1 MNAKNVNLLTDTL
14 SSVLDEGEYI
24 IDFPLNKIR
33 INPQVRRKY
42 KPEKVEQIAAS
53 IKLHG
58 QIEPCIL
65 TEPDD
70 EGMADLLVGFT
81 RFYANQKNESPTLK
95 AVLRPAPENL
105 RVVQMSE
112 NMHREDLD
120 IVDTALGV
128 VELNVIDKLKPKDI
142 CEQLGVNNSWV
153 SKMLA
158 IGKLPLELL
167 DDVTSLTTDIE
178 TFYILAGVYKK
189 SPDLAYDVVEAAKVA
204 GELKRS
210 AVKDAQ
216 AKLKNGGVDND
227 SDGADNGTDNGTG
240 GADNGTDNGTG
251 GADNGADNGTDGAG
265 DGTGGADNGAGSD
278 DNGTSTEGSGKNKIP
293 GQKKNHQVIVS
304 FLKDGVVTEGSL
316 ITNQESIDGS
326 VCVVIDGKDN
336 LVAIE
341 ELKLVRIVYA

>member
-204 GELKRS
+204 GELKRT

-227 SDGADNGTDNGTG
+227 SDGADNGTDNGTD

-251 GADNGADNGTDGAG
+251 GADNGTDGAG

-316 ITNQESIDGS
+316 ITNQESIDGA

>member
-204 GELKRS
+204 GELKRT

-240 GADNGTDNGTG
+240 
-251 GADNGADNGTDGAG
+251 GADNGTDGAG

-316 ITNQESIDGS
+316 ITNQESIDGA

>member
-1 MNAKNVNLLTDTL
+1 MNAKNTNVLTETL

-24 IDFPLNKIR
+24 VDFPLNKIR

-42 KPEKVEQIAAS
+42 NAEKVEQIAAS

-81 RFYANQKNESPTLK
+81 RYYANQKNESPTLK

-120 IVDTALGV
+120 IVDTAIGV
-128 VELNVIDKLKPKDI
+128 VELNTIDKLKPKDI

-158 IGKLPLELL
+158 IGKLPLKLL
-167 DDVTSLTTDIE
+167 DNVTSLTTDIE

-189 SPDLAYDVVEAAKVA
+189 SPDLAYDVVEAAQAA

-216 AKLKNGGVDND
+216 AKLKNGD
-227 SDGADNGTDNGTG
+227 
-240 GADNGTDNGTG
+240 
-251 GADNGADNGTDGAG
+251 ADNGTDGESNGTDGANN
-265 DGTGGADNGAGSD
+265 GTGGTGNDTDGEDKGTGGTDKGTGGTENGAGGEDAGS
-278 DNGTSTEGSGKNKIP
+278 EGSGKSKMP
-293 GQKKNHQVIVS
+293 GQKKTHQVIVS

-316 ITNQESIDGS
+316 ITNQESIDGV
-326 VCVVIDGKDN
+326 VCVVVDGKDN
-336 LVAIE
+336 LVAVE

>member
-204 GELKRS
+204 GELKRT

-227 SDGADNGTDNGTG
+227 SDGADNGTDNGTD

>member
-24 IDFPLNKIR
+24 IDFPMNKIR

-189 SPDLAYDVVEAAKVA
+189 SPDLAYDVVEAAKAA
-204 GELKRS
+204 GELKRT

-227 SDGADNGTDNGTG
+227 SDDVDNGTDNGTG
-240 GADNGTDNGTG
+240 GADNGTD
-251 GADNGADNGTDGAG
+251 GADNGADGADNGTDGAG
-265 DGTGGADNGAGSD
+265 DGTVGADNGAGSD
-278 DNGTSTEGSGKNKIP
+278 DNGISTEGSGKNKIP
-293 GQKKNHQVIVS
+293 GQKKTHQVIVS

-326 VCVVIDGKDN
+326 VCVVVDGKDN
-336 LVAIE
+336 LVAVE

>member
-1 MNAKNVNLLTDTL
+1 MNAKNTNVLTETL

-24 IDFPLNKIR
+24 VDFPLNKIR

-42 KPEKVEQIAAS
+42 NAEKVEQIAAS

-81 RFYANQKNESPTLK
+81 RYYANQKNESPTLK

-120 IVDTALGV
+120 IVDTAIGV
-128 VELNVIDKLKPKDI
+128 VELNTIDKLKPKDI

-167 DDVTSLTTDIE
+167 DNVTSLTTDIE

-189 SPDLAYDVVEAAKVA
+189 SPDLAYDVVEAAQAA

-210 AVKDAQ
+210 DVKDAQ
-216 AKLKNGGVDND
+216 AKLKNGDADND
-227 SDGADNGTDNGTG
+227 SDGENNGTG
-240 GADNGTDNGTG
+240 GT
-251 GADNGADNGTDGAG
+251 DNGTDGANK
-265 DGTGGADNGAGSD
+265 GTGGTGNGTDGAEKGTGGTDKGTGGTENGAGGD
-278 DNGTSTEGSGKNKIP
+278 DAGSEGSGKNKIP
-293 GQKKNHQVIVS
+293 GQKKTHQVIVS

-316 ITNQESIDGS
+316 ITNQESIDGV
-326 VCVVIDGKDN
+326 VCVVVDGKDN
-336 LVAIE
+336 LVAAE

>member
-189 SPDLAYDVVEAAKVA
+189 SPDLAYDVVEAAKAA
-204 GELKRS
+204 GELKRT

-227 SDGADNGTDNGTG
+227 SDDVDNGTDNGTG
-240 GADNGTDNGTG
+240 GADNGTD
-251 GADNGADNGTDGAG
+251 GADNGADGADNGTDGAG
-265 DGTGGADNGAGSD
+265 DGTVGADNGAGSD
-278 DNGTSTEGSGKNKIP
+278 DNGISTEGSGKNKIP
-293 GQKKNHQVIVS
+293 GQKKTHQVIVS

-326 VCVVIDGKDN
+326 VCVVVDGKDN
-336 LVAIE
+336 LVAVE

>member
-1 MNAKNVNLLTDTL
+1 MNAKNTNVLTDTL

-24 IDFPLNKIR
+24 VDFPLNKIR

-42 KPEKVEQIAAS
+42 NAEKVEQIAAS

-81 RFYANQKNESPTLK
+81 RYYANQKNESPTLK

-120 IVDTALGV
+120 IVDTAIGV
-128 VELNVIDKLKPKDI
+128 VELNTIDKLKPKDI

-167 DDVTSLTTDIE
+167 DNVTSLTTDIE

-189 SPDLAYDVVEAAKVA
+189 SPDLAYDVVEAAQAA

-210 AVKDAQ
+210 DVKDAQ
-216 AKLKNGGVDND
+216 AKLKNGGADND
-227 SDGADNGTDNGTG
+227 SDGEN
-240 GADNGTDNGTG
+240 
-251 GADNGADNGTDGAG
+251 NGAGGTDNGTDGANK
-265 DGTGGADNGAGSD
+265 GTGGTDGAEKGTGGTDKGTGGTENGAGGD
-278 DNGTSTEGSGKNKIP
+278 DAGSEGSGKNKIP
-293 GQKKNHQVIVS
+293 GQKKTHQVIVS

-316 ITNQESIDGS
+316 ITNQESIDGV
-326 VCVVIDGKDN
+326 VCVVVDGKDN
-336 LVAIE
+336 LVAAE

>member
-24 IDFPLNKIR
+24 IDFPMNKIR

-189 SPDLAYDVVEAAKVA
+189 SPDLAYDVVEAAKAA
-204 GELKRS
+204 GELKRT

-227 SDGADNGTDNGTG
+227 SDDVDNGTDNGTG
-240 GADNGTDNGTG
+240 GADNGTD
-251 GADNGADNGTDGAG
+251 GADNGTDGADNGTDGAG
-265 DGTGGADNGAGSD
+265 DGTVGADNGAGSD
-278 DNGTSTEGSGKNKIP
+278 DNGISTEGSGKNKIP
-293 GQKKNHQVIVS
+293 GQKKTHQVIVS

-326 VCVVIDGKDN
+326 VCVVVDGKDN
-336 LVAIE
+336 LVAVE